1 MKRAHRLGF
10 LLLAMQ
16 IAQADVATP
25 QTTGANAAG
34 QQLMVQ
40 AQAAI
45 DAKDY
50 FRATRLLTAV
60 ASQKQSPYSARAQEL
75 LGNVREEAGQL
86 AQARAEY
93 EAYLKKY
100 PHGDGASRVQARL
113 DSILSGSG
121 GKTTAGGR
129 KVISRGIVSLGYRY
143 NDGGE
148 RPDYPGGGLIFDEVF
163 SALTASLQYSAIID
177 TPQAR
182 TTLFVSASGDLYR
195 SGIRDRDPK
204 VSEAYFSYEPKS
216 SGATFTVGRQKTD
229 PRGIAYRTDGV
240 SLKWPLQNGVRIGFV
255 VGKPVDST
263 RDKFFEDGRTL
274 AAASVTFEDALV
286 PGEVSLYAV
295 GQWDGS
301 RLDRNAIGAE
311 YTRAFEGGHSLYAGV
326 EYDLKFSS
334 VNRAQVNATYA
345 LKNDARIVGGL
356 AYYRSPSLSLENA
369 LFGRA
374 GLTVDDLLLPPYSLT
389 LAQIEAFAADRSS
402 KVATADLAYFGKL
415 NAKWD
420 LVVDGSVTRI
430 SGTPASGGVNAVSS
444 IGTLYSAGILFMG
457 SSVFRQNDGVN
468 VSLRWS
474 KGSDDT
480 SYVLDTSV
488 QVPIN
493 DRLSLRP
500 RLRVGYRDNDVGPND
515 NILMPSIGARY
526 SFDNKTSFQIDAGR
540 KFEDQNEFFLTAGL
554 TRSF

>member
-1 MKRAHRLGF
+1 MKQSHRLGF
-10 LLLAMQ
+10 LILAMQ
-16 IAQADVATP
+16 IAGADVATP
-25 QTTGANAAG
+25 QTAG
-34 QQLMVQ
+34 LGDPLMVQ

-60 ASQKQSPYSARAQEL
+60 ANQKQNPNSARAQEL

-100 PHGDGASRVQARL
+100 PDGAGASRVQSRL
-113 DSILSGSG
+113 SSILSGTG
-121 GKTTAGGR
+121 GTVTAGGR
-129 KVISRGIVSLGYRY
+129 KIISRGIVSLGYRL

-148 RPDYPGGGLIFDEVF
+148 RPDPGGFYDRKF
-163 SALTASLQYSAIID
+163 TALTATLQYSATID
-177 TPQAR
+177 TAEAR
-182 TTLFVSASGDLYR
+182 TTFFVSASGDL
-195 SGIRDRDPK
+195 SHGGIPDRDPK
-204 VSEAYFSYEPKS
+204 LSEAYVSYAPKS
-216 SGATFTVGRQKTD
+216 SGATFTIGRQKTD
-229 PRGIAYRTDGV
+229 PQGIAYRTDGV
-240 SLKWPLQNGVRIGFV
+240 SVKWPLQNGVRIGFV

-274 AAASVTFEDALV
+274 AAASVTFEDTLV

-301 RLDRNAIGAE
+301 RIDRNAIGAE
-311 YTRAFEGGHSLYAGV
+311 YTREFEQGHSFYAGV
-326 EYDLKFSS
+326 EYDLKFAT

-345 LKNDARIVGGL
+345 LPNDDRIVGGL

-374 GLTVDDLLLPPYSLT
+374 GLTVDDLLLPPYSYT
-389 LAQIEAFAADRSS
+389 MAQIEAFAADRSS

-420 LVVDGSVTRI
+420 VVLDGSVTRI
-430 SGTPASGGVNAVSS
+430 SGTPASGGVASVAS
-444 IGTLYSAGILFMG
+444 IGTLYSAGVLFMG

-468 VSLRWS
+468 IGLRWS

-480 SYVLDTSV
+480 TYMLDTSV

-493 DRLSLRP
+493 DKLSLRP

-515 NILMPSIGARY
+515 HILMPSLGARY

>member
-1 MKRAHRLGF
+1 MMKRAHRLGF
-10 LLLAMQ
+10 LVLALQ
-16 IAQADVATP
+16 IAGAEVATP
-25 QTTGANAAG
+25 QTAGAG
-34 QQLMVQ
+34 DPLMVQ
-40 AQAAI
+40 AEAAMG
-45 DAKDY
+45 AKDY

-60 ASQKQSPYSARAQEL
+60 ANQKQNPNSARAQEL

-100 PHGDGASRVQARL
+100 PDGEGAARVQSRL
-113 DSILSGSG
+113 SSILSGAG
-121 GKTTAGGR
+121 GTATAGGR

-148 RPDYPGGGLIFDEVF
+148 RPDYASSGLIFDEVF
-163 SALTASLQYSAIID
+163 SALTLSLQYSASID
-177 TPQAR
+177 TAQAR
-182 TTLFVSASGDLYR
+182 TKLFVSASGDLYR
-195 SGIRDRDPK
+195 SGLRDRDPK
-204 VSEAYFSYEPKS
+204 LSEAYLSYEAKS
-216 SGATFTVGRQKTD
+216 SGAVFTVGRQKTD
-229 PRGIAYRTDGV
+229 PQGIAYRTDGV
-240 SLKWPLQNGVRIGFV
+240 SVKWPLQNGVRIGFV

-263 RDKFFEDGRTL
+263 RDKFFEDKRTL
-274 AAASVTFEDALV
+274 AAASVTFEDTLL

-311 YTRAFEGGHSLYAGV
+311 YTQEFAQGHSLYAGV
-326 EYDLKFSS
+326 EYDLKFST
-334 VNRAQVNATYA
+334 VNRAQVNATYV
-345 LKNDARIVGGL
+345 LQNQARIVGGVG
-356 AYYRSPSLSLENA
+356 YYRSPGLSLENA

-389 LAQIEAFAADRSS
+389 LAQIEAFALDRSS

-420 LVVDGSVTRI
+420 VVVDGSVTRI

-444 IGTLYSAGILFMG
+444 IGTLYSAGLLFMG
-457 SSVFRQNDGVN
+457 SSVFREDDGVN
-468 VSLRWS
+468 VGLRWS

-488 QVPIN
+488 QVPLN
-493 DRLSLRP
+493 DKLSLRP

-515 NILMPSIGARY
+515 HILMPSLGARY
-526 SFDNKTSFQIDAGR
+526 SFDSKTSFQIDAGR

-554 TRSF
+554 SRSF